1 MRFLRF
7 FPCVLLCALV
17 AAGPAHAQPG
27 GADWPP
33 KLVKLVVP
41 FAAGGSTDLLARK
54 IAEELAQRVKT
65 TVIVDNRPGA
75 GGTLGSEWVS
85 QQPADGS
92 VLLMGSVSTHA
103 VAPSLYA
110 NLRYDP
116 LKDFT
121 PLTNVATTPNVLVVR
136 NDLPAASL
144 KDLVALSRKP
154 GNSFS
159 YASNGRGTS
168 NNLAMELLK
177 SATGMQ
183 AVHIPYKGSGPALLD
198 TVAGHVT
205 TMMDVVGT
213 SYPYI
218 KGGKLR
224 PIAVTTRTR
233 SPMLP
238 DVPTVAESGDPGF
251 DATVWF
257 GLFAP
262 PKMNPALAERI
273 SGELVAS
280 IRGKAV
286 SDFLASQGA
295 QPAANGPADF
305 TRMIREDIAK
315 WAKVARDAGIQ
326 PE

>member
-1 MRFLRF
+1 
-7 FPCVLLCALV
+7 
-17 AAGPAHAQPG
+17 
-27 GADWPP
+27 
-33 KLVKLVVP
+33 
-41 FAAGGSTDLLARK
+41 
-54 IAEELAQRVKT
+54 
-65 TVIVDNRPGA
+65 
-75 GGTLGSEWVS
+75 
-85 QQPADGS
+85 
-92 VLLMGSVSTHA
+92 
-103 VAPSLYA
+103 
-110 NLRYDP
+110 
-116 LKDFT
+116 
-121 PLTNVATTPNVLVVR
+121 VLVVR
-136 NDLPAASL
+136 NDLPVANL
-144 KDLVALSRKP
+144 KDLVALSRKT
-154 GNSFS
+154 GAGLS

-177 SATGMQ
+177 SSTGMQ
-183 AVHIPYKGSGPALLD
+183 AVHVPYKGSGPALLD

-224 PIAVTTRTR
+224 PIAVTTLAR
-233 SPMLP
+233 SAMLP
-238 DVPTVAESGDPGF
+238 DVPTVSESGYPGF

-273 SGELVAS
+273 SGELVNV
-280 IRGKAV
+280 IRGKTV
-286 SDFLASQGA
+286 SDFLATQGA

-305 TRMIREDIAK
+305 TRMIRADIPK